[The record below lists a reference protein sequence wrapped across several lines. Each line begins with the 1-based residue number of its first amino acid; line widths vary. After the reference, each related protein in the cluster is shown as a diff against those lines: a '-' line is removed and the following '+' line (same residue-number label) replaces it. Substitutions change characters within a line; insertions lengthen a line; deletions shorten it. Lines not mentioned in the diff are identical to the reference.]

1 MKNKRVYFF
10 PKFVRILMCF
20 TLIVIPILLYVLIV
34 NFEISGLILII
45 FMSLI
50 IIYFCYFLN
59 TYGFNINEN
68 EVIYYGFLIH
78 VFEVKNIKSISVT
91 EKGAIELVYNN
102 KKYRIAGYIDF
113 LTETS
118 NPEKNKELVLFL
130 NKKYFEKKKWSKN
143 RV

>member
-59 TYGFNINEN
+59 TYGFNIDEN
-68 EVIYYGFLIH
+68 EVIYYGFLKH

-118 NPEKNKELVLFL
+118 NPEKNKELVVLL
-130 NKKYFEKKKWSKN
+130 NKKYFEKKKWPKN